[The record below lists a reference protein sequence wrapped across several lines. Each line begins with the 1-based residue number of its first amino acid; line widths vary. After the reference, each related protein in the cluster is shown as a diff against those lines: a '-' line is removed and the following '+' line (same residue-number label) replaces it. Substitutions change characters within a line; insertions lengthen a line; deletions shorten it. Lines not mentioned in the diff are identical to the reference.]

1 MTEKTI
7 SSKSDDLTFKINKKK
22 FFKFSINN
30 SWIIELEKV
39 NQRRNVFSEN
49 TVLSLVVNRNFKNEV
64 VLRYLLILRQFMKI
78 DKNDSLIWTYI
89 SICIGRV
96 ETCD

>member
-39 NQRRNVFSEN
+39 NQMRNVFSEN
-49 TVLSLVVNRNFKNEV
+49 TVLSLVKSTE
-64 VLRYLLILRQFMKI
+64 ILRTKLYLDIYWFF
-78 DKNDSLIWTYI
+78 DSLWK
-89 SICIGRV
+89 
-96 ETCD
+96 